1 MDAIFRTGSLEHYA
15 LSLSGGSDT
24 MKGFASFAYDD
35 DKGVLLNTYARKF
48 SAKANLDFQV
58 VKWLK
63 VSERVSYEYK
73 NGQGD
78 VGTGHEG
85 VLNQAVF
92 FPRSASIYDYDKEG
106 KLMIDEKTGKPL
118 YHGTIPRWAS
128 AEGINSPYGEMRNPV
143 AMLER
148 LDQIRP
154 SNRIYSTT
162 SFELKPVSGLTVKSD
177 FTAGIDIRT
186 EDIFNCRVPEIGR
199 PNSDNSRDKTNTWNS
214 KLLWETTATYAKV
227 FADKHHSVSWRVTP

>member
-1 MDAIFRTGSLEHYA
+1 M
-15 LSLSGGSDT
+15 
-24 MKGFASFAYDD
+24 
-35 DKGVLLNTYARKF
+35 
-48 SAKANLDFQV
+48 

-227 FADKHHSVSWRVTP
+227 FADKHHFSLMAGYSMSYEKYK